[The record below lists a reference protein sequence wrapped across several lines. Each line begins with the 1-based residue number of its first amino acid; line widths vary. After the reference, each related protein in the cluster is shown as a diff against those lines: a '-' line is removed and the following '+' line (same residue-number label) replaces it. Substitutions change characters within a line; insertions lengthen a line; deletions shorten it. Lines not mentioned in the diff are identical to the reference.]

1 MFPNL
6 IYSLNNK
13 PDTRNPLRTKNKST
27 PIHPIFVVNEKRG
40 IWSLTELGKNKK
52 FQKLTKK
59 LERAGRIDLSDP
71 VTKWLWF
78 ALGFAIASVFLSI
91 FFGGLLAGLA
101 WSAAGICL
109 IIWALKYFGVL

>member
-1 MFPNL
+1 MRL
-6 IYSLNNK
+6 IKFTLFCFMGVFFSLQPAQAMIEPTNNAALELQK
-13 PDTRNPLRTKNKST
+13 QRN
-27 PIHPIFVVNEKRG
+27 I
-40 IWSLTELGKNKK
+40 ELQKNKK

-71 VTKWLWF
+71 ITKWLWF

-101 WSAAGICL
+101 WSAAGVCL
-109 IIWALKYFGVL
+109 IIWALKYFGVI

>member
-1 MFPNL
+1 MGVFF
-6 IYSLNNK
+6 SLQPAKGMIEPTNNAAIELQK
-13 PDTRNPLRTKNKST
+13 QRNA
-27 PIHPIFVVNEKRG
+27 
-40 IWSLTELGKNKK
+40 ELGKNKK